1 MKRILLIIF
10 LAIEILPG
18 QVYNFRYY
26 NAENGLSSSSITT
39 ISQDQKGYILFGT
52 SSGLFRYDGYLI
64 ESFANQNNYFQNSIN
79 GLARYGGYFWVSTIN
94 NGIIAIG
101 NDQIVNINKKNP
113 YLSKK
118 IKRIRESHA
127 GILIITQENE
137 FYQVKSDS
145 EVTKILYDAILPETN
160 FNDIV
165 AINNGYAIASDEG
178 LLIFQ
183 YGRVKYKFN
192 QSSTEKNLKAQ
203 RVVLDQ
209 NQNIVFLSK
218 NGNVYRLENFQ
229 LVEIYNESRK
239 VYSNLSLLID
249 RNNSIWI
256 GNDDGILRIENERK
270 DFIGFENG
278 LPHQVVTCLFED
290 REGNIWIGTIN
301 GAAKLNSIAVINYPS
316 LFPKKTASIQK
327 IYISGKKILVFSN
340 EGISIYNSSSKTFR
354 NIAFDFSNQNKV
366 NDVLELS
373 KDTRLLATDNGL
385 LIFEKNRII
394 NSPLNSQLRSNK
406 VFSLAKDFDNK
417 LYVGTDSG
425 LFVFQSYR
433 LIDYFS
439 IDDILPGNEIRDL
452 LITQQNELYI
462 GTDNGLV
469 KLKGDSKLI
478 LRRSNGMSNNFVNS
492 LSEDKSG
499 RLWIGTKEGISSFK
513 NGRFNNF
520 VPKIGNSVVNDI
532 VDVNPVSLEEI
543 WAATH
548 KGIFIIKDG
557 INFSSFTAKDGLIS
571 DFITDIEFEEQS
583 GIIFIGTNSGLTLI
597 EKKYLKENSQAYQI
611 VFTGFSTNQKTYD
624 LDKIVVPESENEIK
638 VSVSTFSFFDENKII
653 YRYKLKDVEDNWN
666 YLTQSNIIRY
676 KNLSPANYT
685 LVVEASVDGV
695 NWLKN
700 SAELKFTIDS
710 SFLKNFYLYAI
721 ILGGLFIIYFLVVIV
736 RKSRKRMKQNK
747 ITLAESI
754 PAENIF
760 EGVEK
765 LSEQNSEIEE
775 IKKRFEEKL
784 EAIKTLISE
793 KDRAIDLLKKENEE
807 LRNRI
812 RELELQELNKKDSLD
827 DEEEFVE
834 KSRIEIIVKNSKET
848 EEIKQYVEALEKTN
862 WNIRAAAKLLNLPHS
877 TFHYRLKKLN
887 LLKNK

>member
-1 MKRILLIIF
+1 MMRILLIFFI
-10 LAIEILPG
+10 LLEILHA
-18 QVYNFRYY
+18 QIYNFRYY
-26 NAENGLSSSSITT
+26 NTENGLFSTSITA
-39 ISQDQKGYILFGT
+39 ISQDQKGYIWFGT
-52 SSGLFRYDGYLI
+52 TSGLFRYDGYSI
-64 ESFANQNNYFQNSIN
+64 ENYRNRYNFFQNSITGFGRYDGNFWISTLNN
-79 GLARYGGYFWVSTIN
+79 GLFAIN
-94 NGIIAIG
+94 KN
-101 NDQIVNINKKNP
+101 QVLNINKKNP

-118 IKRIRESHA
+118 IKRLRESPS
-127 GILIITQENE
+127 GLLIISQDNE
-137 FYQVKSDS
+137 FYHVKSDS
-145 EVTKILYDAILPETN
+145 EVTQILYDAILPETN
-160 FNDIV
+160 FNDIIV
-165 AINNGYAIASDEG
+165 INNGYAIASDEG

-183 YGRVKYKFN
+183 SGRVKYKFN
-192 QSSTEKNLKAQ
+192 QSSTEKNIQAQ
-203 RVVLDQ
+203 RVALDQ

-218 NGNVYRLENFQ
+218 NGNVYRLDNFQ
-229 LVEIYNESRK
+229 LVEIYTESQK

-249 RNNSIWI
+249 RNNSIWV
-256 GNDDGILRIENERK
+256 GSDDVILRIDNKRK
-270 DFIGFENG
+270 DFIGYENG

-316 LFPKKTASIQK
+316 LFPKTTSSIQK
-327 IYISGKKILVFSN
+327 IYNSGKEILVFSN
-340 EGISIYNSSSKTFR
+340 DGISIFNSSSKTFR
-354 NIAFDFSNQNKV
+354 NVGYNFSSQNKV
-366 NDVLELS
+366 NDVMELS

-385 LIFEKNRII
+385 LIFKKNRII
-394 NSPLNSQLRSNK
+394 NSPLNAQLRSKK
-406 VFSLAKDFDNK
+406 VLSLAMGFDNK
-417 LYVGTDSG
+417 IYVGTDSG
-425 LFVFQSYR
+425 LFVFQSNT

-452 LITQQNELYI
+452 LITQQNEIYI

-478 LRRSNGMSNNFVNS
+478 LRKSNGMSNNFVNS

-499 RLWIGTKEGISSFK
+499 RLWIGTKDGISSFK

-520 VPKIGNSVVNDI
+520 VPKIGNSVVSEI
-532 VDVNPVSLEEI
+532 VDVIPVSLEEI

-557 INFSSFTAKDGLIS
+557 INFSSFTARDGLIS
-571 DFITDIEFEEQS
+571 DFITDIEFDEQS

-597 EKKYLKENSQAYQI
+597 EKKYLKENLQAYQI

-624 LDKIVVPESENEIK
+624 LDKIVVPESESEIK

-653 YRYKLKDVEDNWN
+653 YRYRLKNVEDNWN

-676 KNLSPANYT
+676 KNLSPGNYT
-685 LVVEASVDGV
+685 LVIEASVDGV

-700 SAELKFTIDS
+700 SAELKFTVVS
-710 SFLKNFYLYAI
+710 SFLKNFYFYAI
-721 ILGGLFIIYFLVVIV
+721 ILGGLFTIYFLVVMV
-736 RKSRKRMKQNK
+736 KKSRKRMKQDK
-747 ITLAESI
+747 IIPAESI
-754 PAENIF
+754 PAENMY
-760 EGVEK
+760 ESVEK
-765 LSEQNSEIEE
+765 IPEQNSEIEE

-784 EAIKTLISE
+784 EAIKTLILE
-793 KDRAIDLLKKENEE
+793 KDREIDLLKRENEE

-812 RELELQELNKKDSLD
+812 RELELQDLNRKDSLD

-834 KSRIEIIVKNSKET
+834 KSRIEIIVKNSKEA
-848 EEIKQYVEALEKTN
+848 EEIKLYVEALEKTN

-877 TFHYRLKKLN
+877 TFYYRLKKLN